1 MDDDDDAEDDH
12 NGVNCPIGLET
23 QALMVVPVGYGGL
36 IASHY
41 HHPHHYIT
49 RYVRHRHTLHV
60 QLQTFGA
67 SLKGKLGSI
76 VGVLI
81 NRTRR
86 TGNITLPSAVPTIE
100 GTSL

>member
-1 MDDDDDAEDDH
+1 MLDPDERQNDEH
-12 NGVNCPIGLET
+12 YCPIGLET
-23 QALMVVPVGYGGL
+23 QALMVVPAGYGGPFT
-36 IASHY
+36 SRH

-49 RYVRHRHTLHV
+49 RYVRHRRTFHV

-76 VGVLI
+76 VGVLM

-86 TGNITLPSAVPTIE
+86 TGTILLASPVPGIE